1 MYKSCIEKL
10 IFIPMKKRILITG
23 SAGFI
28 GFHTALAA
36 AKRGDFVI
44 GCDDFNAYY
53 DPDLKRKRA
62 ALLLKEGITTLP
74 LDICDTD
81 SLAELL
87 KTHNITDVLHLAA
100 QAGVRH
106 ALTHAEEF
114 VHSNL
119 KGFVSLFEALKS
131 MPHIQCVYA
140 SSASVYGHNK
150 KAPFSEKDSTD
161 APAGLYG
168 ATKKCNEILAYSYH
182 ELFGI
187 ASTALRFFTVYG
199 PYGRP
204 DMAYFSFAKN
214 ILDNKP
220 IHVYGE
226 GKPRRD
232 FTYIDDIVT
241 GILAAIDLRAPYEI
255 FNLGATEPHSVLE
268 LVSLLEELTGKKAQL
283 HFEPLPGGDVPLT
296 FADIEK
302 SSLLLGFKPTV
313 SLREGLG
320 KFLAWYDSYYTVS
333 TH

>member
-1 MYKSCIEKL
+1 MA
-10 IFIPMKKRILITG
+10 MKKHLLITG

-36 AKRGDFVI
+36 VKRGDFVI
-44 GCDDFNAYY
+44 GCDDFNTYY

-62 ALLLKEGITTLP
+62 ALLQDLGVMTLP
-74 LDICDTD
+74 LDVCDTP
-81 SLAELL
+81 AMAALL
-87 KTHNITDVLHLAA
+87 KTHEITDVLHLAA

-106 ALTHAEEF
+106 ALTHADEF

-119 KGFVSLFEALKS
+119 KGFVSLLEALKT
-131 MPHIQCVYA
+131 MPHVQCVYA

-150 KAPFSEKDSTD
+150 KAPFAETDSTD

-168 ATKKCNEILAYSYH
+168 ATKKCNEVLAYAYH

-187 ASTALRFFTVYG
+187 HSTGLRFFTVYG

-214 ILDNKP
+214 LIEGKP
-220 IHVYGE
+220 ICVYGE

-232 FTYIDDIVT
+232 FTYIDDIVR
-241 GILAAIDLRAPYEI
+241 GILSAIDLNAPYEI

-268 LVSLLEELTGKKAQL
+268 LIRLLEDLTSKKATL
-283 HFEPLPGGDVPLT
+283 SFEPLPGGDVPLT

-302 SSLLLGFKPTV
+302 SRRILGFQPTI
-313 SLREGLG
+313 SLKEGLSR
-320 KFLAWYDSYYTVS
+320 FLAWYDSYYAVGVK
-333 TH
+333 